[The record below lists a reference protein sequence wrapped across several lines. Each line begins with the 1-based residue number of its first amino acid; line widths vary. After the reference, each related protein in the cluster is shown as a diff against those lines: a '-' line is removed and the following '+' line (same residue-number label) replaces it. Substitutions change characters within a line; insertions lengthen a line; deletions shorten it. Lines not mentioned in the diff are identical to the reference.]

1 MILAIDPATEAQG
14 SSRWLLGI
22 SVMLFSLVVLAENA
36 ARIDIS
42 PAYDDERLQDGV
54 YSNASGWRKPP
65 AYENEW
71 RPEQQEQQ
79 GRIQFGYDAVYE
91 EMRAKDSNVFSP
103 TTGSGL
109 TDQPQNTQF
118 KIGF

>member
-1 MILAIDPATEAQG
+1 MILAMDPATEAQN
-14 SSRWLLGI
+14 SSRWLLGV
-22 SVMLFSLVVLAENA
+22 SAMLFSLVVLAENA

-42 PAYDDERLQDGV
+42 PAYDNDRLKDEI
-54 YSNASGWRKPP
+54 YSNSSGWRKPP

-79 GRIQFGYDAVYE
+79 GRMQFGYDAVYE
-91 EMRAKDSNVFSP
+91 EMRARDGGDFSQD
-103 TTGSGL
+103 TGLGL